1 VRHGEAWH
9 VTIARIVP
17 LSTIQNL
24 CLLYPSIFYTSFIH
38 TNIVPLSI
46 RAVVFPS
53 LATIAKNIPV
63 LWNKKK
69 LFVNVLFLTAYFSRF
84 QCFDIPLK
92 RTESACIA
100 FPCLCGP
107 WYQKVFSVEYRR
119 NAIKSISYNFLNDYI

>member
-1 VRHGEAWH
+1 
-9 VTIARIVP
+9 VP

-46 RAVVFPS
+46 RAVAFPP

-69 LFVNVLFLTAYFSRF
+69 LFVNVLFLTVHFICF
-84 QCFDIPLK
+84 QSFDAALK
-92 RTESACIA
+92 RTKNRLFC
-100 FPCLCGP
+100 
-107 WYQKVFSVEYRR
+107 FSLLVR
-119 NAIKSISYNFLNDYI
+119 AMVSKSFFC